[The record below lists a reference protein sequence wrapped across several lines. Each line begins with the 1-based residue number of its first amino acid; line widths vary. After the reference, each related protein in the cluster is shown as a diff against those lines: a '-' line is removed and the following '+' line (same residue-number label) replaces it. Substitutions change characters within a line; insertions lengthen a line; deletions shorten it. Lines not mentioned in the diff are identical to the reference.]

1 MKKIHPS
8 GLHIRYQLNAL
19 RPCGRDRQYGPP
31 QVARPSR
38 SEDFVHW
45 GRLFNRICID
55 FDTKVLCAAYEC
67 HRLHSVVIELLSQ
80 AFEVRVVTIHQGL
93 DLIRASGRPAKNH

>member
-1 MKKIHPS
+1 MKKIYLS

-38 SEDFVHW
+38 SEDFV
-45 GRLFNRICID
+45 RCDCLFNRICID
-55 FDTKVLCAAYEC
+55 LATKIMCATDKS

-80 AFEVRVVTIHQGL
+80 AFEVRGVTRHQGL
-93 DLIRASGRPAKNH
+93 DLIRALRRPAKHH